1 MLISSVSRSLARFSS
16 KSSPSP
22 SNPNPRSVPR
32 KANQSVRRIV
42 RLLSPSR
49 SPNLSEALETLEYS
63 PQEFSTQQ
71 ASALVSAIGNPLI
84 SFDFYRFLKSQTP
97 IFRPDSVLY
106 ASLIKSQVQSVNPH
120 IPRIRFYLDEM
131 RKRKVA
137 MSKEDFEG
145 LFELGVSKSVEI
157 GGFLVGEV
165 LEKSEFQESFYNW
178 AISVYGKHGFCE
190 EGLMVAERARARS
203 ERLSSGFY
211 ECVMGV
217 YSVNGDARGAMEL
230 FFEMDERGV
239 IASEGIYGVLL
250 GILCRAGW
258 AKLCFVVLEEMKRLG
273 FRPDERLTMDLIQLF
288 VKQNMGSEVKY
299 FVEEGIVKD
308 TSSLALSV
316 RPMAEEESNVD
327 GSVYAS
333 LILGC
338 GKSGLIEEAERIF
351 SEFKSLECVK
361 NAKSAYAS
369 MVYVYSRAE
378 MRRMAEKVF
387 QEMEVKTDSTGRTD
401 VFLHMIAMY
410 ATLGLFD
417 DMVKMFEELVKKCGA
432 SVEAYAILIGAFT
445 KSGKRFAVRDE
456 KLWSLS

>member
-1 MLISSVSRSLARFSS
+1 
-16 KSSPSP
+16 
-22 SNPNPRSVPR
+22 
-32 KANQSVRRIV
+32 
-42 RLLSPSR
+42 
-49 SPNLSEALETLEYS
+49 
-63 PQEFSTQQ
+63 
-71 ASALVSAIGNPLI
+71 
-84 SFDFYRFLKSQTP
+84 
-97 IFRPDSVLY
+97 
-106 ASLIKSQVQSVNPH
+106 
-120 IPRIRFYLDEM
+120 M

-137 MSKEDFEG
+137 LSKEGFEG

-165 LEKSEFQESFYNW
+165 LEKSEFEESFYNW

-190 EGLMVAERARARS
+190 EGLLVAERARARS
-203 ERLSSGFY
+203 ARLSLGFY

-217 YSVNGDARGAMEL
+217 YSVKGDARGAMKL

-258 AKLCFVVLEEMKRLG
+258 AKLCFAVLEEMKRFG
-273 FRPDERLTMDLIQLF
+273 FRPDERLTMDLVQLF

-299 FVEEGIVKD
+299 FVEEGILKD

-316 RPMAEEESNVD
+316 RPMAEEGKPISALELLKSMRESESNVD

-361 NAKSAYAS
+361 NAELAYTS

-387 QEMEVKTDSTGRTD
+387 QEMEVKTDLTGRTD

-445 KSGKRFAVRDE
+445 KSGKMNRARDLLLEMRSFGVCPNNSIYSSLIEGYLELGLVNNAIAIENEYKSVRVE
-456 KLWSLS
+456 S